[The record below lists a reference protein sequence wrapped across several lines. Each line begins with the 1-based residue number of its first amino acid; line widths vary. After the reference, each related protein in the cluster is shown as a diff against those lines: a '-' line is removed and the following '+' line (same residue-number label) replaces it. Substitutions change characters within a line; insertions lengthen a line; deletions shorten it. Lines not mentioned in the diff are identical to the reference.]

1 MDKYIFPAIFESGE
15 KHGYCVTF
23 PDLPGI
29 VTSGETINESLSAA
43 KEALELHLYGM
54 EEDNDV
60 IPSACS
66 PQDIKLPSD
75 AFISLIEV

>member
-1 MDKYIFPAIFESGE
+1 MDKYILPAIFDPGE

-23 PDLPGI
+23 PDLHGI
-29 VTSGETINESLSAA
+29 VTSGETIDESLSAA